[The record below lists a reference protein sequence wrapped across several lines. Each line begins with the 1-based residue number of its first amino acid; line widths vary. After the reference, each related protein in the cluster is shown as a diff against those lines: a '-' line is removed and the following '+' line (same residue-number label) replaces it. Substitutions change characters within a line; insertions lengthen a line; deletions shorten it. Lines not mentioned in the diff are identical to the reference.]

1 MEREEIPVTSTKH
14 IQIFR
19 ETITPPSKDHV
30 RPILDALLDVAH
42 KDKVTGK
49 IQINLVA
56 GGVRSVNTEQIEERI
71 AK

>member
-30 RPILDALLDVAH
+30 RPILDALLDVAR

-49 IQINLVA
+49 IEINLIQ
-56 GGVRSVNTEQIEERI
+56 GGVRTLNTEQIEESV

>member
-1 MEREEIPVTSTKH
+1 MERKEIPVTSTNH

-19 ETITPPSKDHV
+19 ETITPTCKEQV